1 MNIFKIFDEKKKKRV
16 ANIFLWPDS
25 LKVFEYGLCMKSY
38 VRVIVGANGSHFGLI
53 RPPKVNDPTDHNY
66 GKFLTV
72 NEVII
77 LRVVL

>member
-1 MNIFKIFDEKKKKRV
+1 MNIFKIFDEKKKKV

-25 LKVFEYGLCMKSY
+25 LKVFEYSLCIKSY
-38 VRVIVGANGSHFGLI
+38 VRVIIGAYGCHFGLI

>member
-1 MNIFKIFDEKKKKRV
+1 MKKEKKRLPTFSFGQ
-16 ANIFLWPDS
+16 IP
-25 LKVFEYGLCMKSY
+25 LKVFEYSLCIKSY
-38 VRVIVGANGSHFGLI
+38 VRVMVGANGCHFGLI
-53 RPPKVNDPTDHNY
+53 RPPKVNGPTDHNY